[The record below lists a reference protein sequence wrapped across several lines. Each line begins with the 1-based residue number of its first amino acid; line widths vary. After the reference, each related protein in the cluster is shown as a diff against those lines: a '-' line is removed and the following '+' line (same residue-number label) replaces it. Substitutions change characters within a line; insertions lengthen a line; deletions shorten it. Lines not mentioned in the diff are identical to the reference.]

1 MPKVTEE
8 HRSARRHE
16 IAGAAM
22 RLFAR
27 KGFAATSVSDIIAES
42 GLSAGAIYG
51 HYKSKDDLIAA
62 AVGELMDNWMMDIE
76 RARAPRPLLPPG
88 ELVRAIVSGALR
100 ESGSLSVLI
109 QVWAQVAGDPDHGI
123 PTGRVIETLRGIL
136 RDYLVDWYA
145 EELGFSPADATRA
158 AERFAPV
165 YLGLVQG
172 YIVQTS
178 LIADFDGDAYLASI
192 TALTPDLARL

>member
-8 HRSARRHE
+8 HRIARRHE
-16 IAGAAM
+16 IVGAAM

-51 HYKSKDDLIAA
+51 HYKSKDDLIAS
-62 AVGELMDNWMMDIE
+62 AVGELMAHWMEDVE

-88 ELVRAIVSGALR
+88 ELVRTIVSGALR
-100 ESGSLSVLI
+100 EAGSLSVLI
-109 QVWAQVAGDPDHGI
+109 QVWAQAAGDPDHGL
-123 PTGRVIETLRGIL
+123 PSGDVIVTLRGIM
-136 RDYLVDWYA
+136 RDYLVDWYS
-145 EELGFSPADATRA
+145 EELGFSRADATRC
-158 AERFAPV
+158 AERFAHV
-165 YLGLVQG
+165 YLGLIQG

-192 TALTPDLARL
+192 SALAPDLSRL